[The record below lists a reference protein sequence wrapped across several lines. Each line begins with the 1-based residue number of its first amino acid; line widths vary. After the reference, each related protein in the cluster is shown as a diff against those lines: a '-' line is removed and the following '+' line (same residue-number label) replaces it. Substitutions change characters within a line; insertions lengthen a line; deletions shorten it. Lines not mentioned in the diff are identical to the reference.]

1 MSDRADQGAAPGAT
15 SGGDVSGG
23 DASGGAAERGQWRAR
38 RQADAARLLRGRFA
52 LPALVLLTVAALGA
66 VAWASRPRTS
76 AESQPPGQRAAVT
89 SATRICPVPAAS
101 SNGTSIAMFSAPAT
115 GTPATQPGAQTRG
128 AAQASGESKGSGQ
141 SPGSGQGTGEAQL
154 AALGSSGPPLQQA
167 AQPGRLS
174 LYSPNGHDRPAL
186 RAPGAAQAPVEVRAT
201 GPMAGGIEAEETTQP
216 QNGSGALTGIRCPE
230 PGTDFWFAAPGQAA
244 AGSIELY
251 LINPDNQAASANV
264 DIYTDSGP
272 LQGSADTGLTVPP
285 GGKVV
290 QAVDKLAPGSQAV
303 ALHVRTTT
311 GRVVA
316 AVQAGGG
323 SGSWLPVASQP
334 ATQQVIPGLP
344 ASGGGRRLYLAD
356 PGGSDADVSIQAVS
370 PNGTYQPTGGG
381 GIDVP
386 SGTAASIDLSSM
398 NGVAAALRVTSNV
411 PVTAGLVA
419 GGGYDAA
426 AGPVA
431 EQSVAAGNMSGHDY
445 STTLVLSAPAAAARV
460 QVKSAGTSGG
470 TPAGQLVTVPA
481 GRSTAVRLPGPRGGS
496 GGFAVVVTPLTG
508 SGPVYAGR
516 VLTGPGGAQTIMPMV
531 NAPSWVPLP
540 PLAGSLT
547 AVMP

>member
-1 MSDRADQGAAPGAT
+1 MSTGDVNTGDVNTEDVSAGAAGRP
-15 SGGDVSGG
+15 
-23 DASGGAAERGQWRAR
+23 WRSR
-38 RQADAARLLRGRFA
+38 RKAGAARLLRGRFE
-52 LPALVLLTVAALGA
+52 LPALVLLAVAVLGA

-76 AESQPPGQRAAVT
+76 AESQPRGQRAAVT
-89 SATRICPVPAAS
+89 SATRICPVPAGS
-101 SNGTSIAMFSAPAT
+101 GNGTSIAMFSAHAA
-115 GTPATQPGAQTRG
+115 GTPVQPGAQSRSG
-128 AAQASGESKGSGQ
+128 APSSGESKSGAGGAQGGAQ
-141 SPGSGQGTGEAQL
+141 SPGEAQL
-154 AALGSSGPPLQQA
+154 AAVGSSGPPLQQA

-174 LYSPNGHDRPAL
+174 LFSPNGHDSPAL
-186 RAPGAAQAPVEVRAT
+186 RVPGAAQAPVEVRAT

-272 LQGSADTGLTVPP
+272 LQGGADTGLTVPP
-285 GGKVV
+285 GGKLV
-290 QAVDKLAPGSQAV
+290 QAVDKLTPGSQAV

-323 SGSWLPVASQP
+323 SGSWLPVTSQP

-356 PGGSDADVSIQAVS
+356 PGGNDADVSIQAVG

-431 EQSVAAGNMSGHDY
+431 EQSVAADNMSGDDY

-460 QVKSAGTSGG
+460 QVESAGTSGA
-470 TPAGQLVTVPA
+470 PAGQVVTVAA
-481 GRSTAVRLPGPRGGS
+481 GRSTAVKIPGPRGGS
-496 GGFAVVVTPLTG
+496 GGFAVVVTPLAG

-531 NAPSWVPLP
+531 DAPSWVPLP
-540 PLAGSLT
+540 ALAGSLT